1 MAFLLR
7 SFAAVQRAAPSLTS
21 LGTGMIVMG
30 TGDALV
36 QVAGSGSVDMGRSA
50 VSSVYSGMTSP
61 GIYHWWRALDAT
73 WPGSALR
80 SVCRKVLVNQAVLGP
95 LNCALFLGWSH
106 CAQSCLRGSSRSS
119 LSESGDVVEVASEA
133 IQRIRNEVPDL
144 AVKAMGVWIPV
155 HTITFRFVPP
165 HLRILYTSSVSVLWG
180 GYLSYIANRDDA
192 TQGSR

>member
-1 MAFLLR
+1 MAALLR
-7 SFAAVQRAAPSLTS
+7 CFATVQRANPSLAS
-21 LGTGMIVMG
+21 LGTGMVVMG

-36 QVAGSGSVDMGRSA
+36 QMAGNGSLDICRSA

-61 GIYHWWRALDAT
+61 GIYHWWKALDAT

-106 CAQSCLRGSSRSS
+106 CAQACLRTRSGGSLTEPDLIS
-119 LSESGDVVEVASEA
+119 VASEA
-133 IQRIRNEVPDL
+133 VGRIQKEVPDL
-144 AVKAMGVWIPV
+144 ALKAMGVWIPV

-165 HLRILYTSSVSVLWG
+165 HFRILYTSSVSVLWG
-180 GYLSYIANRDDA
+180 GYLSYIANGDA
-192 TQGSR
+192 RKEGC

>member
-7 SFAAVQRAAPSLTS
+7 GFTALQRASPSLAS
-21 LGTGMIVMG
+21 LSTGMVVMG

-36 QVAGSGSVDMGRSA
+36 QVAGNGSLDIGRSA

-61 GIYHWWRALDAT
+61 GIYHWWKALDAT

-106 CAQSCLRGSSRSS
+106 CAMSCLRGRSQSSCEEPGMSA
-119 LSESGDVVEVASEA
+119 VASEA
-133 IQRIRNEVPDL
+133 VQRIQTEVPDL

-180 GYLSYIANRDDA
+180 GYLSYIANRDGA
-192 TQGSR
+192 